1 MSTFLGL
8 PAFSDRNLSLYALP
22 IVYMLAFTPH
32 ELKLLRLG
40 TRYNNNKPRDPVK
53 FREGDTET
61 YKQEIEK
68 LGGIHHNGMESWPL
82 FAVTVAVANAT
93 HLPTPF
99 LNSFA
104 LAYTASR
111 VLYNLVYYNQIGF
124 FSDSARTGI
133 YVGGLISCLYVLAKC
148 AGIAAGY

>member
-68 LGGIHHNGMESWPL
+68 LGVRDAG
-82 FAVTVAVANAT
+82 
-93 HLPTPF
+93 
-99 LNSFA
+99 
-104 LAYTASR
+104 LA
-111 VLYNLVYYNQIGF
+111 G
-124 FSDSARTGI
+124 
-133 YVGGLISCLYVLAKC
+133 
-148 AGIAAGY
+148 